1 MAETLQAEKMA
12 VPEIAMEVAPAAPV
26 SAQPEAPAN
35 IPSQASQALPTPS
48 ATSEEVSAAAI
59 PPVAETPS
67 QPEAVEQK
75 AESKPEVKA
84 ETKPD
89 EKTEDKPAGEHK
101 ASLLSEAGKKEKAE
115 KAAKEEKAAKGKE
128 EAKPEA
134 KIEAKEEPLP
144 PIEYKPFRTP
154 KDLPADEQALGK
166 YTEVLGKHRASQEL
180 GQELV
185 DMYFSEAK
193 LAAARMQ
200 KHQWD
205 VWSGKQEEWISK
217 AQSDP
222 EFGGNR
228 MATSLRRAASI
239 IEQYGGNHE
248 QIKELRDAMTYTGFG
263 NHPAAIR
270 LLNNVGKALGE
281 GKPVP
286 APTPQHAP
294 QPKPG
299 RAARL
304 YNGS

>member
-1 MAETLQAEKMA
+1 MAETLVAEKMA
-12 VPEIAMEVAPAAPV
+12 VPEIAMEVAPAV

-48 ATSEEVSAAAI
+48 ATSEEVSAA
-59 PPVAETPS
+59 PPVVAAETPS
-67 QPEAVEQK
+67 KPEAVEQK

-84 ETKPD
+84 EAKP
-89 EKTEDKPAGEHK
+89 EAKTEDKPAGEHK

-115 KAAKEEKAAKGKE
+115 KAAKEEKAAKPGE
-128 EAKPEA
+128 GHGKPEA

-144 PIEYKPFRTP
+144 PIEYRPWKTP
-154 KDLPADEQALGK
+154 KDLPADEEALGK
-166 YTEVLGKHRASQEL
+166 FTEVIGKHRASQEL

-193 LAAARMQ
+193 TAAARME

-205 VWSGKQEEWISK
+205 TWSKTQEDWIGR

-228 MATSLRRAASI
+228 MATSLRRSASI

-248 QIKELRDAMTYTGFG
+248 QIKELRDALTYTGFG